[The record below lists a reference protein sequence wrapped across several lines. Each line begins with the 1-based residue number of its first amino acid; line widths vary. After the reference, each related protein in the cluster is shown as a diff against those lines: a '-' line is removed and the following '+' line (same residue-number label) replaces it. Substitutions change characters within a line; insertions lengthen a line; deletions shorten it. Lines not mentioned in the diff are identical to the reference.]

1 MTISYNRNM
10 NWNERAPK
18 KDRNNAFRNEMK
30 YFVHPRFHLMNF
42 RCLTWI
48 PCISIVMSS
57 FARTSPPRPQISPRV
72 QLCLRSFFY
81 IRSFDIVEFQPPYCA
96 SLVSSP
102 ANSILY
108 DSERRLMRRRSGE
121 AVVVAEGKGRSE
133 LLVRQAL
140 CIGDNC
146 NARIIEEL
154 GRFLETLQWD
164 FEGFRLRFGIG
175 RVTVLCA
182 DPMASRHFEY
192 LHIFSANF
200 PLIQCR
206 DQILQMRC
214 LSSMHFTFISTC

>member
-1 MTISYNRNM
+1 
-10 NWNERAPK
+10 
-18 KDRNNAFRNEMK
+18 
-30 YFVHPRFHLMNF
+30 
-42 RCLTWI
+42 
-48 PCISIVMSS
+48 MSS
-57 FARTSPPRPQISPRV
+57 FARISPPLPQISLRV

-81 IRSFDIVEFQPPYCA
+81 VHSFKITEFQPPYCA

-121 AVVVAEGKGRSE
+121 AIIVAEGKGRSE

-154 GRFLETLQWD
+154 GRFLETFQRD
-164 FEGFRLRFGIG
+164 FEGFRLRFDVG

-192 LHIFSANF
+192 LHIFSVNF

-206 DQILQMRC
+206 DQILQMRF
-214 LSSMHFTFISTC
+214 LFYAYFTFISTC